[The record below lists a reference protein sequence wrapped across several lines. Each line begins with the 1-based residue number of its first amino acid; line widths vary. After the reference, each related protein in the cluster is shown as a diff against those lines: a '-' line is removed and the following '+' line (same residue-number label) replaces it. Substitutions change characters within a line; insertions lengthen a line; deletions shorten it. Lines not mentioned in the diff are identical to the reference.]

1 MVVDARDKE
10 IIIGTQV
17 RYTDTGTIGEV
28 TEIKEEDGTSWVKLD
43 KTNMWYV
50 SNFVEVLD
58 EKDIKETTT
67 KNEENDK
74 EIDIDDLKKL
84 RDNLEDVE
92 LDSNVAEGGG

>member
-28 TEIKEEDGTSWVKLD
+28 IEIKEEDGASWVKLD
-43 KTNMWYV
+43 KTNMWYI
-50 SNFVEVLD
+50 SKFVEVLD

-67 KNEENDK
+67 KHEENDK